1 MSKTT
6 NIIETIKQHQD
17 AAAEHFAFGEASAI
31 IQSDGELTEKLA
43 LAFTLGYM
51 RGSGANERDGVKA
64 EYVEKITELMDAC
77 EDVALLDLVY
87 KIMNKSKKE
96 G

>member
-17 AAAEHFAFGEASAI
+17 AATEAVTFGELAEI
-31 IQSDGELTEKLA
+31 LKTDGELTEKLA

-51 RGSGANERDGVKA
+51 RGS
-64 EYVEKITELMDAC
+64 EKREEA
-77 EDVALLDLVY
+77 
-87 KIMNKSKKE
+87 
-96 G
+96 